1 MDDMPVVLTLTR
13 CIHKL
18 HHVTY
23 VQQIPVWCVA
33 FAPYISSKLKPRGR
47 LSQWNSL
54 SSGITTM
61 FGFEDLSVEKQR
73 SPVTMSIRY
82 VYRCSFQLLWLV
94 PVLLISFAKDVDEH
108 VYHTLAAI

>member
-1 MDDMPVVLTLTR
+1 
-13 CIHKL
+13 
-18 HHVTY
+18 
-23 VQQIPVWCVA
+23 
-33 FAPYISSKLKPRGR
+33 
-47 LSQWNSL
+47 
-54 SSGITTM
+54 M

-108 VYHTLAAI
+108 VHHTLAAI

>member
-23 VQQIPVWCVA
+23 VQQIPVWYHA
-33 FAPYISSKLKPRGR
+33 SR
-47 LSQWNSL
+47 
-54 SSGITTM
+54 TM
-61 FGFEDLSVEKQR
+61 FGFEDLSVKKQR
-73 SPVTMSIRY
+73 SPVTMSIGN

-108 VYHTLAAI
+108 VHHTLAAI